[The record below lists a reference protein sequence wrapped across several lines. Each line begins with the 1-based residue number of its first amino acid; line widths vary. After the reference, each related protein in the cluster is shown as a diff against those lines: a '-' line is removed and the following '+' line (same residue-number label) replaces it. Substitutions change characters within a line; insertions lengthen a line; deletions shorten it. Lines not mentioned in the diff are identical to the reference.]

1 MVSLK
6 ELRKSAAMR
15 LASAQNDSPLAD
27 IDCVLMHLG
36 FTKTDLILGDKT
48 IDANQENAFWKAVKR
63 LESGKPIQHITGSC
77 EFMSLEFEVNS
88 STLIPRS
95 DTEVLV
101 EAVLDICK
109 SKQNPKIFEVGSGS
123 GCIAVSLAYYNTS
136 ATVVSADISAKA
148 LAVAGRN
155 AKAHKVSDRVIF
167 IRHNIFDGFP
177 KLEEQPDIIVSNPPY
192 IPKDDIN
199 RLDKK
204 VREFEP
210 LSALDG
216 GEDGLDFYRFIT
228 ENVCLKPNGYL
239 AFEVGIN
246 QANDVKEL
254 MSRRFTDIKIIPDLA
269 GIDRVVIGTFSD
281 IK

>member
-15 LASAQNDSPLAD
+15 LASSHSESPLVD
-27 IDCVLMHLG
+27 IDCILMHLG
-36 FTKTDLILGDKT
+36 FTKTDLILGEKSVNGNCET
-48 IDANQENAFWKAVKR
+48 TFWNAISR
-63 LESGKPIQHITGSC
+63 LESGEPVQYIVGNC
-77 EFMSLEFEVNS
+77 EFMSLNFEVNP

-109 SKQNPKIFEVGSGS
+109 SMQNPKIFEVGSGS
-123 GCIAVSLAYYNTS
+123 GCIAISLAHYNTS
-136 ATVVSADISAKA
+136 ATVISADISKAA
-148 LAVAGRN
+148 LAVAEKN
-155 AKAHKVSDRVIF
+155 AKTHKVSDRVSF

-177 KLEEQPDIIVSNPPY
+177 CFDEHPDIIVSNPPY
-192 IPKDDIN
+192 IPKSDIDG
-199 RLDKK
+199 LDKK
-204 VREFEP
+204 VRDFEP

-216 GEDGLDFYRFIT
+216 GKDGLDFYRFII
-228 ENVCLKPNGYL
+228 ESACLKPNGHL

-254 MSRRFTDIKIIPDLA
+254 MAKRFTDIKILPDLA
-269 GIDRVVIGTFSD
+269 GIDRVVLG
-281 IK
+281 KLAENK

>member
-48 IDANQENAFWKAVKR
+48 IDSNQENAFWKAVKR
-63 LESGKPIQHITGSC
+63 LESGEPIQHITGSC
-77 EFMSLEFEVNS
+77 EFMSLEFEVTS

-148 LAVAGRN
+148 LEVAGRN
-155 AKAHKVSDRVIF
+155 AKTHKVSDRVSF
-167 IRHNIFDGFP
+167 IQHNIFDGFP
-177 KLEEQPDIIVSNPPY
+177 KLAEQPDIIVSNPPY

-216 GEDGLDFYRFIT
+216 GDDGLDFYKFIIK
-228 ENVCLKPNGYL
+228 NAHLKPNGYL

-246 QANDVKEL
+246 QAQDVKSL
-254 MSRRFTDIKIIPDLA
+254 MANRFTDIKIMPDLA
-269 GIDRVVIGTFSD
+269 GIDRVVVGTFSD
-281 IK
+281 VK